1 MINSTTPP
9 GWVDPKGESWTSLI
23 DEVCAGNWVNPD
35 TGTVLEA
42 AFKCVEISEQ
52 LDNRIEELVGS
63 VMPAQS
69 YAVVSDE
76 NTYDVLGN
84 SVTEALSGVAGVKV
98 SNIVLQQ
105 PHADVHEV
113 ASLREKTRHADA
125 LVAVGSGTINDL
137 CKYTTAND
145 NRAYCIFGTAP
156 SMNGYTS
163 TTASITLDNGMKT
176 TQAAHAA
183 NGVFIDL
190 SISADAPQYL
200 VAAGLGDSLCRST
213 AQIDWYL
220 SHRLLDTKYFTAA
233 YVLQEAD
240 EVALLQRSGHLG
252 QRDMDAI
259 GYLYRIMILTGLG
272 ISTSGMSHPGSMGE
286 HQISHWIDSFAG
298 DKHPGTIHGQ
308 QVGVSS
314 ITMAKLQRQILSSE
328 TAPQIKPTVV
338 DEDGIKARYPAAAID
353 GCLTA
358 ARNKAF
364 DRQQAAAFNEKI
376 ERLWPTLR
384 TELLEMSVPTETLTE
399 HLSAAGGGVTAE
411 EVGIDKDMY
420 RDAVRYALEIR
431 DRYSMLDLAAD
442 MGILDDFVEEHC

>member
-1 MINSTTPP
+1 MTNKSTSES
-9 GWVDPKGESWTSLI
+9 WVDPKGDSWTSLI

-42 AFKCVEISEQ
+42 AFNCVEIDEQ
-52 LDNRIEELVGS
+52 LDNRIEALVRK
-63 VMPAQS
+63 VMPADS
-69 YAVVSDE
+69 YVVVSDE
-76 NTYDVLGN
+76 NTYDVLGKA
-84 SVTEALSGVAGVKV
+84 VTNAMAAVPGIKATSL
-98 SNIVLQQ
+98 VLNH
-105 PHADVHEV
+105 PHADVQEV
-113 ASLREKTRHADA
+113 ASLREKTRNAQA
-125 LVAVGSGTINDL
+125 LIAVGTGTINDL

-145 NRAYCIFGTAP
+145 GRAYSIFGTAP

-190 SISADAPQYL
+190 NISAQAPQYL

-213 AQIDWYL
+213 AQIDWFL
-220 SHRLLDTKYFTAA
+220 SHRLLNTKYFTAA
-233 YVLQEAD
+233 YVLQKAD
-240 EVALLQRSGHLG
+240 EVALLQRSGMLG
-252 QRDMDAI
+252 QRDIDAI

-272 ISTSGMSHPGSMGE
+272 ISTTGMSHPGSMGE

-314 ITMAKLQRQILSSE
+314 ITMAKLQHQILSSE

-338 DEDGIKARYPAAAID
+338 DEAGIKSRYPAAAID

-364 DRQQAAAFNEKI
+364 NPEQAAAFNKKI
-376 ERLWPTLR
+376 EQLWPTLR
-384 TELLEMSVPTETLTE
+384 TELLEMAVPAETLAA

-411 EVGIDKDMY
+411 EVGIDKQMY

-442 MGILDDFVEEHC
+442 MGVLDDFVEEHC

>member
-1 MINSTTPP
+1 MTNQSDT
-9 GWVDPKGESWTSLI
+9 WVDPKGDSWTSLI
-23 DEVCAGNWVNPD
+23 DEVCAGNWINPD
-35 TGTVLEA
+35 TGTALEA
-42 AFKCVEISEQ
+42 AFKSVEIGEQ
-52 LDNRIEELVGS
+52 LDSNIAELVRG
-63 VMPAQS
+63 VMPAES
-69 YAVVSDE
+69 YAVVSDG
-76 NTYDVLGN
+76 NTYDVLGK
-84 SVTEALSGVAGVKV
+84 SVADALSGLAGVKV
-98 SNIVLQQ
+98 DSVVLQH

-113 ASLREKTRHADA
+113 ASLREKTRQSQA

-145 NRAYCIFGTAP
+145 GRQYCIFGTAP

-183 NGVFIDL
+183 NGVFLDL
-190 SISADAPQYL
+190 NISAAAPQYL

-220 SHRLLDTKYFTAA
+220 SHRLLDTRYFTAA

-240 EVALLQRSGHLG
+240 EVALLQRSAKLG
-252 QRDMDAI
+252 QRDVDAI

-298 DKHPGTIHGQ
+298 DQHPGTIHGQ

-314 ITMAKLQRQILSSE
+314 ITMAKLQRQILASE
-328 TAPQIKPTVV
+328 SAPQIKPTVV
-338 DEDGIKARYPAAAID
+338 DEDGIRARYPAAAVE

-364 DRQQAAAFNEKI
+364 NAEQAAAFNEKI
-376 ERLWPTLR
+376 TELWPNLR
-384 TELLEMSVPTETLTE
+384 TELLAMSVPAETLE
-399 HLSAAGGGVTAE
+399 QHLSEAGGGVTAE
-411 EVGIDKDMY
+411 EVGIDRQLY
-420 RDAVRYALEIR
+420 RNAVRYALEIR

-442 MGILDDFVEEHC
+442 MGILDDFVEAHC

>member
-1 MINSTTPP
+1 MTNQNGT
-9 GWVDPKGESWTSLI
+9 WVDPKGDSWTSLI
-23 DEVCAGNWVNPD
+23 DEVCAGNWINPD
-35 TGTVLEA
+35 TGTALEA
-42 AFKCVEISEQ
+42 AFKCVEIGEQ
-52 LDNRIEELVGS
+52 LDNNIAGLVRG
-63 VMPAQS
+63 VMPAES

-76 NTYDVLGN
+76 NTYDVLGK
-84 SVTEALSGVAGVKV
+84 SVAEALSGIVGVKV
-98 SNIVLQQ
+98 DNVVLQH

-113 ASLREKTRHADA
+113 ASLREKTRHSQA

-145 NRAYCIFGTAP
+145 GRQYSIFGTAP

-183 NGVFIDL
+183 NGVFLDL
-190 SISADAPQYL
+190 NISAAAPQYL

-220 SHRLLDTKYFTAA
+220 SHRLLDTRYFTAA

-240 EVALLQRSGHLG
+240 EVALLQRSAKLG
-252 QRDMDAI
+252 QRDVDAI

-314 ITMAKLQRQILSSE
+314 ITMAKLQRQILASE
-328 TAPQIKPTVV
+328 SAPQIKPTVV
-338 DEDGIKARYPAAAID
+338 DEDGIRARYPDAAVE

-364 DRQQAAAFNEKI
+364 DADQAAAFNEKI
-376 ERLWPTLR
+376 AELWPTLR
-384 TELLEMSVPTETLTE
+384 TELLAMSVPAETLTQ
-399 HLSAAGGGVTAE
+399 HLSEAGGGVTAE
-411 EVGIDKDMY
+411 EVGIDRQLY
-420 RDAVRYALEIR
+420 RNAVRYALEIR

-442 MGILDDFVEEHC
+442 MGILDDFVEAHC